1 MAADAGGP
9 GPTRDRIAGPAR
21 RGGAG
26 RPAMTHGA
34 EDLARAE
41 GPEAITSAALP
52 VPHAFLTRRGGVS
65 RGLYASLNCGRG
77 SGDDPEAV
85 AANRALAAGVLGVAP
100 EALATVHQVHSAR
113 AVVLRE
119 AGPPEEADA
128 LVTDRPGLA
137 LGILTADCAPVL
149 LADVEAGVVG
159 AAHAGWRGALGGVI
173 EAAVEAMAS
182 LGARPGRIA
191 AAVGPSIGPAAYEVG
206 PELEARFV
214 ARDPDAAR
222 FFHAPAGRAH
232 LDLPAYALH
241 RLRRAGVGRAEW
253 TGHCTHDDP
262 ERFFSYRRSRRAGEP
277 DYGRLIS
284 VVRLSQDAAPAT
296 GRRGAVRGA
305 GGGSGSPPAT
315 A

>member
-1 MAADAGGP
+1 M
-9 GPTRDRIAGPAR
+9 
-21 RGGAG
+21 GGAVRREG
-26 RPAMTHGA
+26 KGPLG
-34 EDLARAE
+34 AE

-52 VPHAFLTRRGGVS
+52 VTHAFLTRRGGVS

-77 SGDDPEAV
+77 SADDPEAV
-85 AANRALAAGVLGVAP
+85 AANRALAAGVLALAP

-137 LGILTADCAPVL
+137 MGILTADCAPVL
-149 LADVEAGVVG
+149 LADPEAGVVG

-173 EAAVEAMAS
+173 EAAVEAMTD

-191 AAVGPSIGPAAYEVG
+191 AAVGPCIGPAAYEVG
-206 PELEARFV
+206 PELEARFI
-214 ARDPDAAR
+214 AHDAASAR
-222 FFHAPAGRAH
+222 FFQAPAGRAH

-241 RLRRAGVGRAEW
+241 RLRLAGVGRAEW

-262 ERFFSYRRSRRAGEP
+262 GRFFSYRRSRRLGEP

-284 VVRLSQDAAPAT
+284 IVRL
-296 GRRGAVRGA
+296 
-305 GGGSGSPPAT
+305 
-315 A
+315 